1 MNGLATLLAP
11 GGEAPEV
18 KGLTGRPPGSAET
31 STETDGFIGIL
42 QQMMVGC
49 SLQMASTMSM
59 LPLLTVQ
66 DSGGG
71 GNTTSGEATGGGA
84 TGGSITF
91 GSAAD
96 GMAAWGNSAP
106 VPNPQGGSIIPFIA
120 DSIAPERPE
129 IPVFPQLS
137 PTDSSPPGKEKAV
150 LSDPAPTVNSA
161 KVKEDLVLPVVQSQT
176 DVTRPSFS
184 FATVAQESMKEG
196 PEASKKPQ
204 SPAIA
209 NPVQAEV
216 VDADVP
222 GPGAGKAVPAGAVIP
237 ARPAAEPE
245 SHQGDTGKNLFHHTP
260 MQFTPVKASLIH
272 GEPSTPHV
280 PDFLTT
286 LSAETARNVIDQV
299 VKEAVLQVRG
309 DTAEMRIRLE
319 PASLGEVTLNV
330 RMEKGQLQAQ
340 IDVSNAAVKTALDSN
355 LGQLRLD
362 LNSHGID
369 VQQLDIYFGG
379 HSTARD
385 AGSDRSEHYRRQDGK
400 RDDVAVEAVD
410 RYATGRL
417 LGYNTMEVV
426 M

>member
-1 MNGLATLLAP
+1 MIGLATLLAP
-11 GGEAPEV
+11 GGETPEV
-18 KGLTGRPPGSAET
+18 KGLAGRPPGPAET
-31 STETDGFIGIL
+31 SAETDGFLGIL
-42 QQMMVGC
+42 QLMMVGG
-49 SLQMASTMSM
+49 SLQMASAMPTP
-59 LPLLTVQ
+59 PLLTVQ

-71 GNTTSGEATGGGA
+71 GNTTGGEITDGNAASG
-84 TGGSITF
+84 
-91 GSAAD
+91 
-96 GMAAWGNSAP
+96 NLAP
-106 VPNPQGGSIIPFIA
+106 VPNARDGSILPSIA
-120 DSIAPERPE
+120 GSIAPEQPE
-129 IPVFPQLS
+129 IPVFPPLT

-150 LSDPAPTVNSA
+150 LPDPPPPANST
-161 KVKEDLVLPVVQSQT
+161 KVKEDLVVPVVQNNT
-176 DVTRPSFS
+176 DVTRPS
-184 FATVAQESMKEG
+184 
-196 PEASKKPQ
+196 EASKKPQ
-204 SPAIA
+204 SAA
-209 NPVQAEV
+209 VVTPVQAQAEV
-216 VDADVP
+216 VDADAP
-222 GPGAGKAVPAGAVIP
+222 GPGVVKAVPAGTIIP

-245 SHQGDTGKNLFHHTP
+245 SHLGDTGKNPFHHAQ
-260 MQFTPVKASLIH
+260 MQFTPVKPSLIQ
-272 GEPSTPHV
+272 GEPVSPHV

-309 DTAEMRIRLE
+309 ETAEMRIRLE

-369 VQQLDIYFGG
+369 VQQLDISFGG

-385 AGSDRSEHYRRQDGK
+385 AGSDRSEHYRRQDGTPE
-400 RDDVAVEAVD
+400 DLAVEAVD

-417 LGYNTMEVV
+417 MGYNTMEVV